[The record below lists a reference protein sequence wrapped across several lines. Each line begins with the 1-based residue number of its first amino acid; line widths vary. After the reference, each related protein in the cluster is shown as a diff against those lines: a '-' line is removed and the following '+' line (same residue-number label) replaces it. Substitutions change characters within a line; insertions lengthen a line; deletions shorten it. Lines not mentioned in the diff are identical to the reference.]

1 MIFHSLMVDYVKL
14 NVQNIASENNV
25 MINVPLP
32 KKLMKKRRSVMMT
45 NVQPEWSKMVTYVL
59 RVVLLD
65 NSFTTINVMKNV
77 QKKLNGNSVTNVW
90 KNVTTINSLLVKR
103 KSVIPNVLNFL
114 SNMEKNVSSHVQKT
128 LLKSVWQN
136 VLTNVQPKDG
146 NIKEDVNMNV
156 KKEP

>member
-1 MIFHSLMVDYVKL
+1 MVDYVKL

-77 QKKLNGNSVTNVW
+77 QKKLNGNSVTNV
-90 KNVTTINSLLVKR
+90 
-103 KSVIPNVLNFL
+103 
-114 SNMEKNVSSHVQKT
+114 
-128 LLKSVWQN
+128 
-136 VLTNVQPKDG
+136 
-146 NIKEDVNMNV
+146 
-156 KKEP
+156 